1 MTRIFIR
8 LHRFNLLIILF
19 AAFFSILG
27 LLKFS
32 TIPQVQF
39 LIVLSLI
46 FFYLAWALMYHLLD
60 KSLTLEVTLEYVLT
74 ALLAVVVL
82 YGVLL

>member
-1 MTRIFIR
+1 MNLFLK
-8 LHRFNLLIILF
+8 LHRFNLIVILSVGL
-19 AAFFSILG
+19 FSILG

-39 LIVLSLI
+39 LIILSLI
-46 FFYLAWALMYHLLD
+46 FFYLAWALSYHLLD

>member
-1 MTRIFIR
+1 MNLFVK
-8 LHRFNLLIILF
+8 LQRFNLAIILGV
-19 AAFFSILG
+19 AFFSILG

-32 TIPQVQF
+32 TIPKVQF
-39 LIVLSLI
+39 LIVLALI
-46 FFYLAWALMYHLLD
+46 FFYLAWALVYHLLD